1 MRMSSE
7 INDQL
12 KKGWKLEAHWA
23 ARSAFWRLQYFT
35 LPILNL
41 NISNISNIPLFG
53 HSQALR
59 SSESE
64 VSSNRRKGMELFK
77 SVPSAALPSNSIKL
91 SRSEVKRLTSAGL
104 EADKRWWVQ
113 RTSAVANAAI
123 PSASVAVRRQC
134 EVTAKS
140 PLLVRNHSVWLHR
153 LRISLSPSSTRKLER
168 LKICIGW
175 EFWTKRLACATA
187 WPTVGR

>member
-123 PSASVAVRRQC
+123 PSASVAVRRQ
-134 EVTAKS
+134 A
-140 PLLVRNHSVWLHR
+140 VWSRRQIAASGSKPQRVAASIAHQL
-153 LRISLSPSSTRKLER
+153 IT
-168 LKICIGW
+168 
-175 EFWTKRLACATA
+175 EFYPKTWAT
-187 WPTVGR
+187 